1 MPSRSLTY
9 FGGFAGWFKMIL
21 AIPGYI
27 ARAAD
32 QSLSDWPVLPFPRQ
46 FTKKPSMESPPGD
59 SSGRRRLTD
68 GLCDLLRFD
77 RGGVELG
84 TKGCQRVG
92 DGVGEG
98 CRRCD
103 GTPFTHSFDA
113 ERVERR
119 PRMLVDHHHLGHV
132 AGGRHHVVS
141 QRTSQ

>member
-68 GLCDLLRFD
+68 GPDHLLRLD

-84 TKGCQRVG
+84 AERCQRVG
-92 DGVGEG
+92 DGVGDR

-103 GTPFTHSFDA
+103 RAAFTHPFDT
-113 ERVERR
+113 ERI
-119 PRMLVDHHHLGHV
+119 
-132 AGGRHHVVS
+132 
-141 QRTSQ
+141 QR